1 MVVGLAEIA
10 GGLPMAASFAF
21 AGGIASV
28 REGRRRAALNAALH
42 ELRRPLQALALT
54 GSLGEDTF
62 DASLHL
68 ATSALQ
74 RLEREVNGEPPDVV
88 FELVSARSLAEA
100 AVGRWQKLAIRAG
113 ASLRL
118 HWVGGEGSLWGD
130 PVDLAQALD
139 NVITN
144 GIEHGGGS
152 VLVAGSEE
160 GGIVRLSIRDS
171 GIRRGPRRSPL
182 NRLRRLGGRSR
193 RGHGLRLVRRTA
205 AAHGGGFRLRR
216 AENGSEAVFEL
227 PAAVGR

>member
-42 ELRRPLQALALT
+42 ELRRPLQALALS
-54 GSLGEDTF
+54 GSPAGEAF
-62 DASLHL
+62 ESSLRLAS
-68 ATSALQ
+68 SALE
-74 RLEREVNGEPPDVV
+74 RLEREVNGEPLDPV

-100 AVGRWQKLAIRAG
+100 AVARWQGSAADAD

-118 HWVGGEGSLWGD
+118 HWMGGEAAVWGS

-144 GIEHGGGS
+144 GIEHGGGD
-152 VLVAGSEE
+152 VLVAGSERE
-160 GGIVRLSIRDS
+160 GMVRLAIRDS
-171 GIRRGPRRSPL
+171 GTRRGPGRSPL
-182 NRLRRLGGRSR
+182 RRARRLSGRSR
-193 RGHGLRLVRRTA
+193 RGHGLRLVRHAA
-205 AAHGGGFRLRR
+205 AAHGGRFRLRR
-216 AENGSEAVFEL
+216 TEGGSEAVLEL